1 MLGPGTSACLLI
13 MGEKGTPGEGTR
25 PTIVNRCFGGAVFR
39 DSDHRPTS
47 TEIPILCPSVV
58 ELNRYSYGV
67 VPLRFS
73 LSFCQAASE
82 RAKCSRASPPIP

>member
-1 MLGPGTSACLLI
+1 MGVAVLALGSLSGERMLAVEKRQVLSSPYLCLSVSI
-13 MGEKGTPGEGTR
+13 C
-25 PTIVNRCFGGAVFR
+25 VY
-39 DSDHRPTS
+39 
-47 TEIPILCPSVV
+47 LCPSVV

-73 LSFCQAASE
+73 LSFCQAESD